1 MANSVTSVDAANTAS
16 AVPGSVGMFA
26 LPDVVTVVA
35 PLIAPIDAAVDSQ
48 TPVPSPDR
56 SRARRERV
64 VHSTA
69 IVATPRQR
77 SLQMSVPQVPAN
89 ILHQYTLPQVPQL
102 PQLDLVAQ
110 MKAMMDTMLTQK
122 ISE

>member
-1 MANSVTSVDAANTAS
+1 MLTQSLLYSQCCIRSICCLFVVSMASANSVTSVDAANTAS

-35 PLIAPIDAAVDSQ
+35 PLIASIDAAVDSQ

-69 IVATPRQR
+69 IVATPR
-77 SLQMSVPQVPAN
+77 
-89 ILHQYTLPQVPQL
+89 
-102 PQLDLVAQ
+102 
-110 MKAMMDTMLTQK
+110 
-122 ISE
+122 